1 MTHNEQALLRL
12 VRLSLAADAVREDAL
27 LPTGIDWPAL
37 LAMAWR
43 QGVSAL
49 VLDGLERLPESQRPP
64 KPLLLQWIGRA
75 AMMEQLYAKHEQCIA
90 SLADFYACHGI
101 RMLLLKGVGCSWCWP
116 RPQHRPVGDVDV
128 YLFGQK
134 EEADQLV
141 EQELGMA
148 VHREY
153 HKHSTFSYHGVE
165 VENHAKF
172 IDDVSHKSNI
182 SFEKTLMDVLAQET
196 CMASPIH
203 HVCLPPPTFGALFLL
218 RHTGEHFAS
227 NEILLRHVLDVGTY
241 FQQHHAAMDWSYI
254 YKVYKEQ
261 RMTRFFNA
269 IATICVEYFGMDAA
283 CFSSEDSRFAF
294 ERDLPLAN
302 RILADIFAEK
312 EKLPMSTVGIDT
324 LGKKLKYAI
333 GKSRRWWHNRWKYRL
348 VYNENIFESFV
359 WLAKNRLNCA
369 SFF

>member
-1 MTHNEQALLRL
+1 MCAYP
-12 VRLSLAADAVREDAL
+12 AADAVREDAL

-64 KPLLLQWIGRA
+64 KPLLLQWIGRV

-141 EQELGMA
+141 EQDLGMA

-182 SFEKTLMDVLAQET
+182 SFEKDADG
-196 CMASPIH
+196 CACS
-203 HVCLPPPTFGALFLL
+203 
-218 RHTGEHFAS
+218 R
-227 NEILLRHVLDVGTY
+227 N
-241 FQQHHAAMDWSYI
+241 
-254 YKVYKEQ
+254 VY
-261 RMTRFFNA
+261 
-269 IATICVEYFGMDAA
+269 
-283 CFSSEDSRFAF
+283 
-294 ERDLPLAN
+294 
-302 RILADIFAEK
+302 
-312 EKLPMSTVGIDT
+312 
-324 LGKKLKYAI
+324 
-333 GKSRRWWHNRWKYRL
+333 GKSDTSCMLTSTHLWRIVSVASHRRAFCL
-348 VYNENIFESFV
+348 E
-359 WLAKNRLNCA
+359 
-369 SFF
+369 

>member
-64 KPLLLQWIGRA
+64 KPLLLQWIGRV

-101 RMLLLKGVGCSWCWP
+101 RLLLLKGVGCSWCWP

-141 EQELGMA
+141 EQELGIA

-153 HKHSTFSYHGVE
+153 HKHSDGCACSR
-165 VENHAKF
+165 N
-172 IDDVSHKSNI
+172 
-182 SFEKTLMDVLAQET
+182 
-196 CMASPIH
+196 
-203 HVCLPPPTFGALFLL
+203 
-218 RHTGEHFAS
+218 
-227 NEILLRHVLDVGTY
+227 
-241 FQQHHAAMDWSYI
+241 
-254 YKVYKEQ
+254 VY
-261 RMTRFFNA
+261 
-269 IATICVEYFGMDAA
+269 
-283 CFSSEDSRFAF
+283 
-294 ERDLPLAN
+294 
-302 RILADIFAEK
+302 
-312 EKLPMSTVGIDT
+312 
-324 LGKKLKYAI
+324 
-333 GKSRRWWHNRWKYRL
+333 GKSDTSCMLTSTHLWRIVSVASHRRAFCL
-348 VYNENIFESFV
+348 E
-359 WLAKNRLNCA
+359 
-369 SFF
+369 